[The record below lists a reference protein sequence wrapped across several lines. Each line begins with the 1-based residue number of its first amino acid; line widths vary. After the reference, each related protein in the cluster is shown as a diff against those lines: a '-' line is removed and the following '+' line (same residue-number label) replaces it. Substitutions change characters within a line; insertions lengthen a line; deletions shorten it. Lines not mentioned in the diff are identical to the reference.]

1 MSGVG
6 SAQSGLQPRARE
18 AGRPPR
24 PPPPRD
30 RRLQH
35 AAVGGRGPRQPPGG
49 GAGEAQE
56 GDREYH
62 TWESL
67 LLIYIRIIV
76 TTLHHIDIVML
87 VHKICN
93 NGRQRSLKPPIS
105 EDGQTSPTSLHP
117 AGCVSA
123 EPAGRQA
130 DRAGLRAGGP
140 GQAALPPGHPA
151 GHLGGSQEV
160 SRGKQHETTS
170 GYANIQKMSCVVHF
184 KMYVT
189 GETESLTENC
199 LEDLKAT
206 SYVNCV
212 SHV

>member
-6 SAQSGLQPRARE
+6 STQSGLQPRARE

-49 GAGEAQE
+49 GAGEPQQ

-67 LLIYIRIIV
+67 LLIYLRIIV

-93 NGRQRSLKPPIS
+93 NVWQRSLKP
-105 EDGQTSPTSLHP
+105 TRLHP
-117 AGCVSA
+117 ADCVSA

-140 GQAALPPGHPA
+140 GEAAVPPGHAA

-160 SRGKQHETTS
+160 SRGTT
-170 GYANIQKMSCVVHF
+170 
-184 KMYVT
+184 
-189 GETESLTENC
+189 
-199 LEDLKAT
+199 
-206 SYVNCV
+206 
-212 SHV
+212 

>member
-6 SAQSGLQPRARE
+6 SAQSGLQPRPRE

-35 AAVGGRGPRQPPGG
+35 AAVGGRGTRQPPGG
-49 GAGEAQE
+49 GAGEAQQ

-93 NGRQRSLKPPIS
+93 NGRQRSLKPPFS
-105 EDGQTSPTSLHP
+105 EEGQTSHTRLT
-117 AGCVSA
+117 GRVVSA

-140 GQAALPPGHPA
+140 GEAAVPPGHAA

-160 SRGKQHETTS
+160 SVRATT
-170 GYANIQKMSCVVHF
+170 
-184 KMYVT
+184 
-189 GETESLTENC
+189 
-199 LEDLKAT
+199 
-206 SYVNCV
+206 
-212 SHV
+212 

>member
-6 SAQSGLQPRARE
+6 SAQSGLQPRPRE

-49 GAGEAQE
+49 GAGEPQQ

-67 LLIYIRIIV
+67 LLIYLRFIV

-93 NGRQRSLKPPIS
+93 NRWQRSLKPPIS
-105 EDGQTSPTSLHP
+105 EDGQTLPTSLQP
-117 AGCVSA
+117 AACMLRTIITQLLTSCRFYILSISIYQTIQRTCFSRPVPLTAS
-123 EPAGRQA
+123 PSPSPSPSRA
-130 DRAGLRAGGP
+130 D
-140 GQAALPPGHPA
+140 
-151 GHLGGSQEV
+151 
-160 SRGKQHETTS
+160 
-170 GYANIQKMSCVVHF
+170 
-184 KMYVT
+184 
-189 GETESLTENC
+189 SL
-199 LEDLKAT
+199 
-206 SYVNCV
+206 
-212 SHV
+212 

>member
-6 SAQSGLQPRARE
+6 SAQSGLQPRPRE

-35 AAVGGRGPRQPPGG
+35 AAVGERGPRQPPGG
-49 GAGEAQE
+49 GAGEPQQ
-56 GDREYH
+56 GGREYH

-93 NGRQRSLKPPIS
+93 NVWQNSLKPPTRL
-105 EDGQTSPTSLHP
+105 QP
-117 AGCVSA
+117 ADCVSA

-140 GQAALPPGHPA
+140 GEAAVPPGHPA

-160 SRGKQHETTS
+160 SVRATT
-170 GYANIQKMSCVVHF
+170 
-184 KMYVT
+184 
-189 GETESLTENC
+189 
-199 LEDLKAT
+199 
-206 SYVNCV
+206 
-212 SHV
+212 